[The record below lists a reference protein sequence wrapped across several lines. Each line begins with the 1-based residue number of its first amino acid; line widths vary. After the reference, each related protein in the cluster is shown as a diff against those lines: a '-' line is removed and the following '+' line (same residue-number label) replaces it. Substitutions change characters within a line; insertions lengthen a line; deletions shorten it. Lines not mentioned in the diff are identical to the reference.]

1 MRSLLGAAIILCGV
15 ATSARCDE
23 PRASGDG
30 VTIGPSAAA
39 IGDERCVEVEI
50 GGEKAPTLDCL
61 NRRLRHQVDRV
72 QPTGNLPP
80 LDASS
85 PAVRVGGFNQAGLR
99 EQFGSNFGHSVVP
112 FRPPPTVFANP
123 TGARR

>member
-1 MRSLLGAAIILCGV
+1 MRSLLGAAIILCSV

-23 PRASGDG
+23 ARAAGDG

-39 IGDERCVEVEI
+39 AGDQRCVEVEI

-61 NRRLRHQVDRV
+61 NRQLRRQVDRV
-72 QPTGNLPP
+72 QPAGNQPP

-99 EQFGSNFGHSVVP
+99 EQFGIAFGHSVVP
-112 FRPPPTVFANP
+112 FRPAPGVFISVGP
-123 TGARR
+123 RR